1 MDSAQSYQQQQQYE
15 EQMSVQQQQQQ
26 QQFQQQSY
34 EEHQRVSFAEET
46 CEYYCLI
53 LSCHLSFSFF
63 CIAKLNRILISLM
76 TFKKIFQAC
85 YFLQHQTINVRIGL
99 H

>member
-15 EQMSVQQQQQQ
+15 EQMSVQQQQQ

-46 CEYYCLI
+46 CEYCFL
-53 LSCHLSFSFF
+53 FFF
-63 CIAKLNRILISLM
+63 CIAKSHRILISLM

-85 YFLQHQTINVRIGL
+85 YFLQHQTINVRIRL
-99 H
+99 L